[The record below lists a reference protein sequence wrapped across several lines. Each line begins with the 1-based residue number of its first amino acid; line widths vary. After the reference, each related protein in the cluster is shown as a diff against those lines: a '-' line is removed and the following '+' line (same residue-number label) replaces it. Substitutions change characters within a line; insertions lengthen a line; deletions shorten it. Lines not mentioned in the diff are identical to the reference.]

1 MLFRPDTQDLRV
13 IGLNTGRVLVGV
25 GLGMLLCTPIGV
37 LRGEPNDVAALVIG
51 ACLALLLGRLAE
63 WRLAH
68 RHRIQWQ
75 HGMVVA
81 ALSWL
86 VASLTGAVPLHL
98 SGHYLSFLDA
108 YFEAMSGFTTS
119 GLSTANDLD
128 HMAASILFW
137 RVLTHFIGGQG
148 LVVMF
153 ISVFAAG
160 AGAVGMYAGEAR
172 EDRILP
178 NLQRTARF
186 IWRVSLGYLAV
197 GTAALWAA
205 LIAAGMPS
213 WDGLFH
219 AVMLFIAGFDT
230 GGFTPTTASLGLY
243 HSPLVELV
251 ASFTMVA
258 GALSFAMHYQLWRGR
273 PRELL
278 RNVETRLL
286 TTTFLST
293 FLLVAL
299 GLVQSDTYHDAAV
312 VLRRG
317 LFQAL
322 SAHTGTGFNTVPGQF
337 FASGWGVLAPG
348 ALVIAMALGGMAG
361 STSGGIK
368 SIRLALV
375 GKHMR
380 QELRKLLLPPDA
392 YTIETYHSN
401 GPQVVRPAAVRSA
414 LMILLLFLLLDLL
427 GALAGLFYG
436 YPFDLAMFES
446 TSAANNV
453 GLSVGIAGPGAEAP
467 LTLVYT
473 LQMWIGRLE
482 FVAVLALVGF
492 VVAAMRGRT

>member
-1 MLFRPDTQDLRV
+1 
-13 IGLNTGRVLVGV
+13 
-25 GLGMLLCTPIGV
+25 
-37 LRGEPNDVAALVIG
+37 
-51 ACLALLLGRLAE
+51 
-63 WRLAH
+63 
-68 RHRIQWQ
+68 
-75 HGMVVA
+75 
-81 ALSWL
+81 
-86 VASLTGAVPLHL
+86 
-98 SGHYLSFLDA
+98 
-108 YFEAMSGFTTS
+108 
-119 GLSTANDLD
+119 
-128 HMAASILFW
+128 
-137 RVLTHFIGGQG
+137 VLTQFIGGQG

-178 NLQRTARF
+178 NLRRTANF
-186 IWRVSLGYLAV
+186 IWRVSLGYLAM

-205 LIAAGMPS
+205 LVAADMPA
-213 WDGLFH
+213 WKGLFH

-230 GGFTPTTASLGLY
+230 GGFTPTSASVGLY
-243 HSPLVELV
+243 HSWAVELV
-251 ASFTMVA
+251 ASVTMVA
-258 GALSFAMHYQLWRGR
+258 GALSFALHYQLWSGR

-286 TTTFLST
+286 TATLLGTFS
-293 FLLVAL
+293 LVAL
-299 GLVQSDTYHDAAV
+299 GLVQSGTYHSAVV

-317 LFQAL
+317 LFHAL
-322 SAHTGTGFNTVPGQF
+322 SAHTGTGFNTLPVPL
-337 FASGWGVLAPG
+337 FATDWGALAPG

-380 QELRKLLLPPDA
+380 RELRLMLLPPDA
-392 YTIETYHSN
+392 YAIETYHSN
-401 GPQVVRPAAVRSA
+401 GSQVVRPAAVRSA

-427 GALAGLFYG
+427 GALAGLYYG
-436 YPFDLAMFES
+436 YSFDLAMFES

-492 VVAAMRGRT
+492 VVSSLRGRP